1 MFDPRTGELA
11 HTCAGHPPPL
21 VVRHNGT
28 AAYLSGGRGP
38 PLTRTWC
45 PRRESAHDRLEPG
58 DTLVMYT
65 DGLYERRDDPADGLT
80 RLRDVAT
87 GLRHFPV
94 AQMGQ
99 RLADEMLAGSPTE
112 DDVCVL
118 IIRNPDTPARGVRRP
133 ATVESA
139 RPNSSSHRTL

>member
-1 MFDPRTGELA
+1 
-11 HTCAGHPPPL
+11 
-21 VVRHNGT
+21 
-28 AAYLSGGRGP
+28 
-38 PLTRTWC
+38 
-45 PRRESAHDRLEPG
+45 
-58 DTLVMYT
+58 MYT
-65 DGLYERRDDPADGLT
+65 DGLHERRDDPADGLT

>member
-1 MFDPRTGELA
+1 
-11 HTCAGHPPPL
+11 
-21 VVRHNGT
+21 
-28 AAYLSGGRGP
+28 
-38 PLTRTWC
+38 
-45 PRRESAHDRLEPG
+45 
-58 DTLVMYT
+58 
-65 DGLYERRDDPADGLT
+65 
-80 RLRDVAT
+80 
-87 GLRHFPV
+87 
-94 AQMGQ
+94 MGQ